1 MEKLSL
7 SLTLLPIDR
16 PLPKGQ
22 LPDAII
28 RLSNDGDDTI
38 FVNGRMLL
46 VPAGSPGTINELNLF
61 VDGPPES
68 FSLKRF
74 SVNAGQAQAENFIQL
89 TPGQYIERNYVLDD
103 YFYYDQ
109 PGQYTAKAKYHN
121 EVAFERS
128 GYKSWQGDIESNVV
142 NFEMSE

>member
-1 MEKLSL
+1 MKKLSL

-22 LPDAII
+22 LPSAII
-28 RLSNDGDDTI
+28 RLSNDGDDMI
-38 FVNGRMLL
+38 LVNGRMLL

-61 VDGPPES
+61 VVGPPGS

-74 SVNAGQAQAENFIQL
+74 AVNAGQARAENFIGL
-89 TPGQYIERNYVLDD
+89 APGQYIERDYVLND

-109 PGQYTAKAKYHN
+109 PGQYTAKATYHN
-121 EVAFERS
+121 EIAFESS
-128 GYKSWQGDIESNVV
+128 GYKSWQGDLESNVV